1 MNNNEYFI
9 YLLIMV
15 LTTYLLRVVP
25 LLLIKG
31 KIKNEFINSALYYI
45 PYTVLT
51 TMTFPAALYVTDHI
65 ASAIVGLVF
74 AVLCAIK
81 IKNLTVVALIS
92 CVAVLL
98 TEIIFF

>member
-65 ASAIVGLVF
+65 ASAIVGVAF
-74 AVLCAIK
+74 AIICAIK

>member
-1 MNNNEYFI
+1 MNSREYFI

-15 LTTYLLRVVP
+15 LVTYILRVVP
-25 LLLIKG
+25 FLLIRK
-31 KIKNEFINSALYYI
+31 KINNKFINSVLYYI

-65 ASAIVGLVF
+65 VSSAVGLFF
-74 AVLCAIK
+74 AILCALK
-81 IKNLTVVALIS
+81 IKNLTIVAIIS
-92 CVAVLL
+92 CIAVLL

>member
-65 ASAIVGLVF
+65 ASAIVGLAF
-74 AVLCAIK
+74 AIICAIK
-81 IKNLTVVALIS
+81 IRNLTVVALIS

>member
-65 ASAIVGLVF
+65 ASAIVGLAF
-74 AVLCAIK
+74 AIICAIK

>member
-65 ASAIVGLVF
+65 ASAIVGLAF
-74 AVLCAIK
+74 AIICATK

-92 CVAVLL
+92 CIAVLL
-98 TEIIFF
+98 IEIIFF

>member
-65 ASAIVGLVF
+65 ASAFVGLAF
-74 AVLCAIK
+74 AIICAIK

-92 CVAVLL
+92 CIAVLL

>member
-1 MNNNEYFI
+1 MNNKEYFI

-25 LLLIKG
+25 LLLIRK
-31 KIKNEFINSALYYI
+31 KINNEFIKSVLYYI
-45 PYTVLT
+45 PFTVLT

-65 ASAIVGLVF
+65 ASAFIGLAF
-74 AVLCAIK
+74 AIICALK

-92 CVAVLL
+92 CIAVLL

>member
-1 MNNNEYFI
+1 MNNYEYFV

-15 LTTYLLRVVP
+15 LVTYILRVVP
-25 LLLIKG
+25 FLLIRK
-31 KIKNEFINSALYYI
+31 KINNKFINSVLYYI

-65 ASAIVGLVF
+65 ASAVVGLVF
-74 AVLCAIK
+74 AILCALK
-81 IKNLTVVALIS
+81 IKNLTVVAIIS

>member
-65 ASAIVGLVF
+65 ASAIVGLTF
-74 AVLCAIK
+74 AIICAIK

>member
-25 LLLIKG
+25 LLLIKE

-74 AVLCAIK
+74 AIICAIK

-92 CVAVLL
+92 CIAVLL

>member
-1 MNNNEYFI
+1 MNNKEYFI

-31 KIKNEFINSALYYI
+31 KIINEFINSALYYI

-74 AVLCAIK
+74 AIICAIK

-92 CVAVLL
+92 CIAVLL

>member
-74 AVLCAIK
+74 AIICAIK

-92 CVAVLL
+92 CIAVLL

>member
-1 MNNNEYFI
+1 MNNKEYFI

-51 TMTFPAALYVTDHI
+51 TMTFPAALYVTDHV

-74 AVLCAIK
+74 AILCVIK
-81 IKNLTVVALIS
+81 IKNLTVVAIIS
-92 CVAVLL
+92 CISVLL
-98 TEIIFF
+98 TELIFF